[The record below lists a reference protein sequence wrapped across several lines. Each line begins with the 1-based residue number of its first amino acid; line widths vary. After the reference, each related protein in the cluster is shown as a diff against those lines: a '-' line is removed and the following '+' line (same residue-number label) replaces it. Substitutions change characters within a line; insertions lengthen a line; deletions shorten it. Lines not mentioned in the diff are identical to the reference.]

1 MAPMVSRLSSTR
13 LVFKGLKQGLTLII
27 PEEGPFSYWL
37 EVLITQL
44 KETKE
49 FFHGASIIVEL
60 GNRKVSSTDQS
71 QLRRVL
77 EVHGI
82 SIRSINPETPKGQK
96 NSISS
101 FSSKKKKVWTAET
114 ILISGTVRNG
124 QRIEFAGNIVVKGD
138 VNPGAEI
145 VATGDIMVFGK
156 MRGIAHAGAGGNDD
170 SEVLAL
176 NLQPVQIRIGAHLSR
191 APEEVKERSGP
202 EVARIRGNEI
212 VVERYGREF

>member
-1 MAPMVSRLSSTR
+1 MASRLSSTR

-27 PEEGPFSYWL
+27 PEEGSFSYWL
-37 EVLITQL
+37 EVLIAQL

-60 GNRKVSSTDQS
+60 GNRKISSSDQS

-77 EVHGI
+77 EEVHGI
-82 SIRSINPETPKGQK
+82 SIKSINPETPKGQK

-101 FSSKKKKVWTAET
+101 LSLKKKKAWTAET

-145 VATGDIMVFGK
+145 IATGDIMVFGK

-191 APEEVKERSGP
+191 APEEVKERNGP
-202 EVARIRGNEI
+202 EVARIKGNEI